1 MCFIVIVMLPIW
13 RHKIC
18 TYDMSHI
25 LNHSKYLLISYVYAI
40 DYILLSLTILQGSV
54 SSSVIGFFA
63 GFGDLAKEVETG
75 LNPGEGCEDLVYEKD
90 GGSDGVN
97 SEGLGVHLLYLGEE
111 DGTVYNPENTTDPVN
126 IDVMRW

>member
-1 MCFIVIVMLPIW
+1 
-13 RHKIC
+13 
-18 TYDMSHI
+18 MSHI

-40 DYILLSLTILQGSV
+40 DIQQGSV
-54 SSSVIGFFA
+54 SSSIIGFFA

-75 LNPGEGCEDLVYEKD
+75 LEPGEGCEDLVYEKD
-90 GGSDGVN
+90 GGSDGLN